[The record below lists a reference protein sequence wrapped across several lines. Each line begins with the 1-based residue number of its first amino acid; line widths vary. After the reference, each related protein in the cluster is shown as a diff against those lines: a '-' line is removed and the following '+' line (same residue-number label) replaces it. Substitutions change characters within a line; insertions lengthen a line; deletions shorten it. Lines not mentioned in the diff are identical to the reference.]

1 MRDRYRALCLI
12 KNREGLSDRI
22 IPVSFYGELGLF
34 KEIPKP
40 DEIQTFEDYVY
51 LDGNYPDKEL
61 QPQVTP
67 KQEETPKSEFE
78 FNINEFNF

>member
-1 MRDRYRALCLI
+1 
-12 KNREGLSDRI
+12 
-22 IPVSFYGELGLF
+22 
-34 KEIPKP
+34 
-40 DEIQTFEDYVY
+40 VY
-51 LDGNYPDKEL
+51 LDGNYPDKEP